1 MEVVESVIYLEN
13 VRFHAYHGV
22 LPQERIAGGDYTVS
36 VKVKYPYRKALQ
48 TDDVS
53 DTLDYSQLYE
63 IINKEMQK
71 PSNLLEHLAGRIGK
85 SIEAQFPLVEEVW
98 LKITKCNPP
107 MGGCMDGAGVEIRLN
122 YNKSH
127 G

>member
-1 MEVVESVIYLEN
+1 MEVVESIIYLEN

-22 LPQERIAGGDYTVS
+22 LPQERIAGGDYIIS

-85 SIEAQFPLVEEVW
+85 SIKAQFPLAEEAW